1 MPHCSPSRERREA
14 ALAEIGQCVLQDRNA
29 SYGDPE
35 DNFQDIADRW
45 SVLFRGRGVTFTPAD
60 VAAMM
65 CDVKLARLRT
75 SMGKADNWVDLAGYA
90 VCGYSVTQ
98 QPVETVEPAQ
108 QPAGGIRPE
117 WQPAIELSHMAH
129 EYCNPPAKE
138 PKADDPTSFEFL
150 SGDIVRHSK
159 HGEGT
164 VEGCF
169 SSGVFVDFN
178 RNGKWHCQSRDLTL
192 MHHPGKKAAYVV
204 RTPTDAEIEALKA
217 SVERGVAAFEAKA
230 PEIKAEDPNS
240 FVFKVGDR
248 VNHDVYGEGTV
259 TGNIGY
265 GLSVTYDSGRK
276 SSHPKRYLTF
286 LSRPGEEA

>member
-98 QPVETVEPAQ
+98 QPVEAVEPTQ
-108 QPAGGIRPE
+108 QPAGAADGGIRPE

-129 EYCNPPAKE
+129 EYYNPPAKE
-138 PKADDPTSFEFL
+138 PKTDDPT
-150 SGDIVRHSK
+150 
-159 HGEGT
+159 
-164 VEGCF
+164 
-169 SSGVFVDFN
+169 
-178 RNGKWHCQSRDLTL
+178 
-192 MHHPGKKAAYVV
+192 
-204 RTPTDAEIEALKA
+204 
-217 SVERGVAAFEAKA
+217 
-230 PEIKAEDPNS
+230 S
-240 FVFKVGDR
+240 FVFKVGDIVR
-248 VNHDVYGEGTV
+248 HSVYGEGTV
-259 TGNIGY
+259 EIRDLRGLRVDFGPVY
-265 GLSVTYDSGRK
+265 GTRPCTPRL
-276 SSHPKRYLTF
+276 LTF